1 MTKARIR
8 LGKAEVRGEILLEGQ
23 RATFTATINGPRVS
37 ADFQPHPATEVPLDE
52 WKLFRALEAFIDEH
66 LRG

>member
-1 MTKARIR
+1 MAAARIR
-8 LGKAEVRGEILLEGQ
+8 VTTAGLRGEILLEGQ
-23 RATFTATINGPRVS
+23 RAHFSVTIQGQKVV
-37 ADFQPHPATEVPLDE
+37 ADFQPHPQTEVPLDE